1 MTTPPDRPTPHPDGF
16 GQPMVAEH
24 GAPGATRAPAPSS
37 TAPSSYDY
45 DAAGSGEGG
54 AGSDAGSDT
63 ASGKSEKRSTTGGL
77 YGSDLAVNIVR
88 ASVAEFL
95 GTFLLVLAG
104 TAVVVAGGLNTGVF
118 DGLAPALAFGLML
131 VALVTALGHISGCH
145 LNPAVTLGLAA
156 SRKFPISHVPSYL
169 AAQFAGAVV
178 AALTVW
184 AAYGDSAR
192 DQLGLG
198 APAPA
203 PGVGILRTGFVEAVI
218 TFLLVLV
225 IVSVATDDRVPSAAA
240 GLAVGFALFAAISIG
255 GTVTGGSVN
264 PARALGPMLVAG
276 TFPQWAVYLIAPV
289 IGGVVASLLYSE
301 FLSKGDEPST

>member
-1 MTTPPDRPTPHPDGF
+1 
-16 GQPMVAEH
+16 VA
-24 GAPGATRAPAPSS
+24 G
-37 TAPSSYDY
+37 
-45 DAAGSGEGG
+45 
-54 AGSDAGSDT
+54 
-63 ASGKSEKRSTTGGL
+63 
-77 YGSDLAVNIVR
+77 NIVR

-104 TAVVVAGGLNTGVF
+104 TAVVVAGGLNAGVF

-156 SRKFPISHVPSYL
+156 TRKFPLTHVPAYL
-169 AAQFAGAVV
+169 LAQFAGAIV

-192 DQLGLG
+192 DQVGLG
-198 APAPA
+198 APAPTA
-203 PGVGILRTGFVEAVI
+203 GAGVLRTGFVEAVI

-225 IVSVATDDRVPSAAA
+225 IVSVATDDRVPPAAA

-255 GTVTGGSVN
+255 GVVTGGSVN
-264 PARALGPMLVAG
+264 PARALGPMIVAG
-276 TFPQWAVYLIAPV
+276 TFPQWAVYLLAPV
-289 IGGVVASLLYSE
+289 VGGVLAAVLYDS
-301 FLSKGDEPST
+301 FLRHGEEPDA